1 MNMSDLTSIIF
12 LLIGS
17 IFLIWKSSI
26 TMIEKKKI
34 FIFLPWFFA
43 GFFYCFLAGFLVEG
57 LNHFASDFGIV
68 VKLFTYS
75 LLLYILW
82 GRKWE

>member
-1 MNMSDLTSIIF
+1 MNISDLIPIIF
-12 LLIGS
+12 LLMGS
-17 IFLIWKSSI
+17 IFLIWYCSVS
-26 TMIEKKKI
+26 MIEKKKI

-43 GFFYCFLAGFLVEG
+43 GFFYCFSAGFLVEG
-57 LNHFASDFGIV
+57 LNHLVYDFMIV
-68 VKLFTYS
+68 VNLFTYS